1 MRISLHIV
9 SLAAALM
16 IAALPAAAQDTSNK
30 KAAIAKLK
38 EEIQFID
45 KELKAASSKHKES
58 YNHLLLLQKKSAS
71 RKKLVAES
79 DRAIKDLKDSIY
91 LKDRQ
96 IGALQAEV
104 DTLEKYY
111 STLVYNTYKNRDN
124 RVWFMYLLS
133 SQNPGQGYRRYS
145 YLKNL
150 AATMNADAQE
160 ILAAKENLAVEKAA
174 LTGMYNQA
182 ADLKK
187 EREKEYTTLLGEE
200 KKTKAIVDNL
210 ARDKKKYKAELDKK
224 RKEGDRL
231 NKEVQKMVS
240 KEIAKKDKNIDYTV
254 SGKFEQNKG
263 KIPWPVKGVVTE
275 QFGVQK
281 HPVYKNI
288 TLPESNG
295 ITITAQKGSE
305 VKCVFEGV
313 VKQILVMPGYSHC
326 VLVQHGEYFTF
337 YCKLAKTSVKSGQKV
352 AAGATLGTLETT
364 DDDNSQL
371 HFQIWKGSTKQNPAV
386 WLR

>member
-1 MRISLHIV
+1 MRQSCKIISV
-9 SLAAALM
+9 CLAAILCAM
-16 IAALPAAAQDTSNK
+16 PAAAQDSSNK
-30 KAAIAKLK
+30 KAAIARLK

-58 YNHLLLLQKKSAS
+58 YNQLLLLQKKSAN

-79 DRAIKDLKDSIY
+79 DIAIKNLKDSIY
-91 LKDRQ
+91 LKDRE
-96 IGALQAEV
+96 IGALQAEI

-150 AATMNADAQE
+150 SETMNSEAKE
-160 ILAAKENLAVEKAA
+160 ILVAKERLAEQKSQ

-200 KKTKAIVDNL
+200 KKTKAMVDNL
-210 ARDKKKYKAELDKK
+210 AKDKKKYKAELDRK
-224 RKEGDRL
+224 RKEMDRL
-231 NKEVQKMVS
+231 NKEVQKMVT
-240 KEIAKKDKNIDYTV
+240 KEISKKDKIDYTV

-263 KIPWPVKGVVTE
+263 KIPWPVNGVVTE
-275 QFGVQK
+275 QFGVNK

-288 TLPESNG
+288 SLPESNG
-295 ITITAQKGSE
+295 ITITAKKGSE
-305 VKCVFEGV
+305 AKCVFEGT

-337 YCKLAKTSVKSGQKV
+337 YCKLARTSVKAGQKV
-352 AAGATLGTLETT
+352 SAGQTLGTLEATEE
-364 DDDNSQL
+364 DNAQL
-371 HFQIWKGSTKQNPAV
+371 HFQIWKGNAKQNPTV